1 MLHVI
6 AQIEIRPGKRDSFLK
21 EFHQLVPQVLAEKG
35 CIEYGPTV
43 DAATDLDRQHVD
55 ENLVTIIERWES
67 LEDLKAHLSAP
78 HMDQYRERVKDLVV
92 GARLQILRAA

>member
-21 EFHQLVPQVLAEKG
+21 EFHRLVPQVLAEKG